1 VASGIDHAVGSAADQ
16 VAEDGQK
23 LEEDGGRVGLGVGS
37 DGADGESCETVES
50 GIAQLEGCEWS
61 GRGCARWF
69 RRRCRVRFP
78 RRWEV
83 GIGFRRLCVLFGL
96 KLRQKS
102 EQFGSASLYIGE
114 SGHEW
119 PTGAGA

>member
-1 VASGIDHAVGSAADQ
+1 M
-16 VAEDGQK
+16 
-23 LEEDGGRVGLGVGS
+23 GLGVGS
-37 DGADGESCETVES
+37 NGAGGESCETVES
-50 GIAQLEGCEWS
+50 GFPQLGGCEWS

-69 RRRCRVRFP
+69 GCGCRVRLT

-96 KLRQKS
+96 KLRQKT
-102 EQFGSASLYIGE
+102 EQSAASFYIGE